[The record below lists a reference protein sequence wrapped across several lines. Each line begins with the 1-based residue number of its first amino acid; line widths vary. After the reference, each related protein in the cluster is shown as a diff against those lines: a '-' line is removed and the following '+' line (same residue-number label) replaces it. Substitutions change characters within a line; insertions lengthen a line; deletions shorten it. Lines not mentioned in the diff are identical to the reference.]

1 MKTHPYQWKK
11 QHIWKQTSRS
21 PPTHFIQQEISIEP
35 TCINTSQFYT
45 YIYIYFKNQHLSFTY
60 IQVLTSIRRKKPYRN
75 SNAVSSLKEVSSTS
89 LYFVVWQTAFILFW
103 HFLERLRNKPSNIF
117 VRWKLI
123 SYPHIILNSLFL
135 RLKNLT
141 HKQVLNRAK
150 VTETKKNIYI
160 YIYLNTCQHSDWD
173 QKKISEHSPTFTIP
187 LFCFVLLIHTTS
199 AKKREVITC
208 EHLSHCF
215 S

>member
-1 MKTHPYQWKK
+1 MPVLNENKSPSDNDENSSLSMKKTAYLKANLKK
-11 QHIWKQTSRS
+11 PSYT
-21 PPTHFIQQEISIEP
+21 
-35 TCINTSQFYT
+35 FYT
-45 YIYIYFKNQHLSFTY
+45 ARNFNWTYLHKHFTILYIYIYIYFKNQHLSFTY

-150 VTETKKNIYI
+150 VTETKKYIYI
-160 YIYLNTCQHSDWD
+160 YIYIWTLANIQTETKKKYLNTRQHSPFHC
-173 QKKISEHSPTFTIP
+173 S
-187 LFCFVLLIHTTS
+187 VLS
-199 AKKREVITC
+199 Y
-208 EHLSHCF
+208 
-215 S
+215 